1 MGDCLISPKF
11 VEIFNTYFPVY
22 LSYGMSYSE
31 YWEGDPN
38 LAIAYRKAH
47 EINLRR
53 KNEELWLQ
61 GVYMRYAMSSVM
73 DGKKCPYPT
82 EPLAITPQ
90 EIREKKE
97 REAKARFD
105 KMKAMM
111 NMAQKQLNRK
121 GDTNG
126 NN

>member
-1 MGDCLISPKF
+1 
-11 VEIFNTYFPVY
+11 
-22 LSYGMSYSE
+22 MSYSE

-38 LAIAYRKAH
+38 LAIAYKKAH

-61 GVYMRYAMSSVM
+61 GVYMSHALVSVM
-73 DGKKCPYPT
+73 DGKKHPYPK

-90 EIREKKE
+90 QIREKKE
-97 REAKARFD
+97 REAKAKFD
-105 KMKAMM
+105 RMKAMM
-111 NMAQKQLNRK
+111 SMAQKQLNRK

-126 NN
+126 NNN